1 MNIKSLLLGS
11 AAALAAVSGAQAAD
25 AIVAAEPEPMEY
37 VRVCDAFGTGY
48 FYIPGTETCLK
59 IGGYVRF
66 DAQYADAYRPNSDG
80 LYTNTRAHIS
90 LDTASDTEWGALKTR
105 ITARFDYNPQYDVVS
120 DTNGTGIVSDGNNT
134 RTRLIDAYI
143 TWGGFLVGLTDSQ
156 FSSFSGYA
164 GDVINDDVISYGP
177 FELNQVTYTFDG
189 GNGFKAVVSLEDDG
203 TNDNDTPGGASVWPD
218 AVAGIKYDTGTF
230 AASLVG
236 GYDES
241 AEEGAIKAR
250 ISGTF
255 GAFSAFLLGG
265 WNSDGDTTN
274 KYAFGDS
281 IGQSWG
287 DWAVWGG
294 AGYKFTD
301 KVAANVQLSYT
312 DNDTFAA
319 TGNVQWTP
327 VSGLLIQPEISYTS
341 WDAIDEDQFAG
352 MVRLQ
357 RTF

>member
-1 MNIKSLLLGS
+1 
-11 AAALAAVSGAQAAD
+11 
-25 AIVAAEPEPMEY
+25 MEY

-66 DAQYADAYRPNSDG
+66 DAGYADAYRSDSDG
-80 LYTNTRAHIS
+80 TYTNSRAHIS

-105 ITARFDYNPQYDVVS
+105 ITARFDYNPRYDVS
-120 DTNGTGIVSDGNNT
+120 TIDSNNT
-134 RTRLIDAYI
+134 RTRLIEAYI
-143 TWGGFLVGLTDSQ
+143 TWGGFLVGLADSQ
-156 FSSFSGYA
+156 YSQFSGYA

-177 FELNQVTYTFDG
+177 FELNQATYTFDG
-189 GNGFKAVVSLEDDG
+189 GNGFKAMVSLEDDG
-203 TNDNDTPGGASVWPD
+203 NIEDDNLSNSGNGGVLVRGSASDWVD
-218 AVAGIKYDTGTF
+218 VVAGIKYDSGTF

-241 AEEGAIKAR
+241 EEEGAVKAR

-265 WNSDGDTTN
+265 WNSDGDRVN
-274 KYAFGDS
+274 KYAPGDS
-281 IGQSWG
+281 EGISWG

-312 DNDTFAA
+312 DNETFAA

>member
-66 DAQYADAYRPNSDG
+66 DAAYADAYTPNSDG
-80 LYTNTRAHIS
+80 TYTNSRAHIS

-105 ITARFDYNPQYDVVS
+105 IVARFDYNPHNS
-120 DTNGTGIVSDGNNT
+120 AAGFEENT
-134 RTRLIDAYI
+134 RTRLIEANI
-143 TWGGFLVGLTDSQ
+143 TWGGFLVGLADSQ
-156 FSSFSGYA
+156 YSSFSGYA

-203 TNDNDTPGGASVWPD
+203 TNDNDIPGGASDWPD

-241 AEEGAIKAR
+241 QEEGAIKAR

-265 WNSDGDTTN
+265 WNTDGDTTN
-274 KYAFGDS
+274 KYAPGDS
-281 IGQSWG
+281 IGTSWG

-312 DNDTFAA
+312 DNETFAA

-327 VSGLLIQPEISYTS
+327 VSGLVIQPEISYTS
-341 WDAIDEDQFAG
+341 WDAVDEDQFSG

>member
-1 MNIKSLLLGS
+1 
-11 AAALAAVSGAQAAD
+11 
-25 AIVAAEPEPMEY
+25 MEY

-66 DAQYADAYRPNSDG
+66 DAGYGDAYASDSDG
-80 LYTNTRAHIS
+80 TYTNTRAHIS

-105 ITARFDYNPQYDVVS
+105 IVARFDYNPHHPQY
-120 DTNGTGIVSDGNNT
+120 GYEENT

-156 FSSFSGYA
+156 YSSFSGYA

-189 GNGFKAVVSLEDDG
+189 GNGFKAMVSLEDDG
-203 TNDNDTPGGASVWPD
+203 TNDNDIPGGASDWPD
-218 AVAGIKYDTGTF
+218 AVAGIKYDSGTF

-241 AEEGAIKAR
+241 QEEGAVKAR

-265 WNSDGDTTN
+265 WNTDGDSVN
-274 KYAFGDS
+274 KYAPGDS
-281 IGQSWG
+281 EGISWG

-312 DNDTFAA
+312 DNETFAA